1 VLDKQEIFDRLK
13 DILIE
18 QFEISA
24 EEITLDAHLYEALDL
39 DSIDAVDLIG
49 ELQKLSDVKIQPDK
63 FKAVRTVS
71 DVVDIVHELIHG

>member
-1 VLDKQEIFDRLK
+1 MLDRQEIFDRLK
-13 DILIE
+13 DILTN

-24 EEITLDAHLYEALDL
+24 EAITLDAHLYEALDL